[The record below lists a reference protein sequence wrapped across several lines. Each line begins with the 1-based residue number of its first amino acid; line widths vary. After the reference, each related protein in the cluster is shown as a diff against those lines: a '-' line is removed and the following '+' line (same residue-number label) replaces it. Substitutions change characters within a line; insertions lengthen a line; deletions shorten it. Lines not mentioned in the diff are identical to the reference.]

1 MNSIIILTDYLN
13 RFGSKQKSKTYR
25 SGMDIDKIKTYFE
38 QENFQVEVLNIAEC
52 ILRLKSKE
60 PSYIIYTSAEDH
72 NDKYKSFIEDVI
84 LFSEDIGHI
93 CMPSYRYLRAHNNK
107 VYMELMRTSL
117 QLSDNL
123 IFETNYAATEEE
135 LELLKIKYPVIIK
148 GATGALS
155 KTVLKAKDKRELIQS
170 FRKINKKDPFRL
182 LIHSLIRRLRH
193 NSNYKKEAVRRG
205 KSIVQNFVPN
215 MSYDYKVLVY
225 FDIIFVLKRNNRKND
240 FRASGSGLF
249 DYPKN
254 IPDSILNH
262 AIFLRKH
269 MDLPQLS
276 LDIALHNNEPIAFE
290 FQALYFGTK
299 TIENAPYYFKQ
310 SKSNKWERHEVNNII
325 LEEFYSKS
333 IIKQIKSQL

>member
-52 ILRLKSKE
+52 IVRLKAKE
-60 PSYIIYTSAEDH
+60 PSYIIYTSSEDH
-72 NDKYKSFIEDVI
+72 NDKYKSFIEDII
-84 LFSEDIGHI
+84 LFLEDIGHF
-93 CMPSYRYLRAHNNK
+93 CMPSYKYLRAHNNK
-107 VYMELMRTSL
+107 VYMELLRTSL

-123 IFETNYAATEEE
+123 VFQTNYAATEEE
-135 LELLKIKYPVIIK
+135 LENSKIKYPVIIK

-155 KTVLKAKDKRELIQS
+155 KTVLKAENRIELLES
-170 FRKINKKDPFRL
+170 FRKINKKDSFRL
-182 LIHSLIRRLRH
+182 LIHQLIRRIRH

-225 FDIIFVLKRNNRKND
+225 FDKIFVLKRNNRKND

-249 DYPKN
+249 EYPKD

-276 LDIALHNNEPIAFE
+276 LDIALHNNKPITFE

-299 TIENAPYYFKQ
+299 TIENAPFYFKI
-310 SKSNKWERHEVNNII
+310 SKSNKWERHDANNII
-325 LEEFYSKS
+325 LEEFYTKS
-333 IIKQIKSQL
+333 IVRQIKSKL